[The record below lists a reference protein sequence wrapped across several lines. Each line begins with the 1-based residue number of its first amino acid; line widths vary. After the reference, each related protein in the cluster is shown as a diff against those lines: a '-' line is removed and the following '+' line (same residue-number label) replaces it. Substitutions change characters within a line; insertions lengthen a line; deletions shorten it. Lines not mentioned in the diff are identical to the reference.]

1 MSLVLQSIHRQW
13 SNLIA
18 KAKEDKWEKF
28 GAQAAE
34 ANQFYQS
41 NDAHFMFERNSPFT
55 SGLRVNSQPGA
66 ASGDPTSSGLTFEAT
81 ANLTANVVSV
91 FLPVLYHKNPNRV
104 LRPRTPNIPKSLIAA
119 YKQAVLNEMMQ
130 QLDAQVAANPALMQ
144 DPGLQQAAMQLQQ
157 QSVMMQQQAAQQ
169 LAGPTKKELEDKLRA
184 ALIEAYLNYTP
195 GETNLK
201 GHSREGIIEGIVKGL
216 GLLWVGV
223 NRSTGRAISC
233 LEYDSVDHL
242 LIDPDAERME
252 DAKWIARRRKRPVW
266 EVEREFELPPGTLKP
281 TDQSSAAQAEA
292 ETMDE
297 FDREFETAAGE
308 TSDLIVYWEVW
319 SRMGVGGRLH
329 GFAENEDAEVLKKLE
344 SYGDNVYL
352 AICPSHEYPLNIPQ
366 EIAESP
372 DLSDEEVATR
382 LAWPIPTYARPKNP
396 WPFAPLAFRKV
407 SRQVWPMSYVHPALG
422 YQKCINWIL
431 SFLMARIK
439 LVSRAMLLVPDGLE
453 DEIYDAI
460 LHGSDLT
467 LIKIKAQHPQ
477 AYERFMEIVKMPE
490 ENGNIWTLLQQLKR
504 EWEDA
509 TGVTELNMSART
521 NTQMRSAAEADL
533 KDKVLQVR
541 PEDMANEVDSWMSDA
556 AELEAIAARYL
567 LQAEDVAPIFGEE
580 QPSSID
586 MGGMMGEV
594 EQYGEVTQ
602 LWLKLVQSDDI
613 GRIVS
618 EYEYTV
624 ESGSA
629 RKPNKTQQVQ
639 NIDESGALVVPLFT
653 QLWRQTGDPSKFNA
667 FIESWA
673 RTRDMGDWEILTLPD
688 MTQFIQM
695 QQIMSAGAPPGGP
708 PPGPEGPPGGG
719 APQGPPPPEQP
730 PPGGPPQ

>member
-1 MSLVLQSIHRQW
+1 MSLVLQSIHKQW

-18 KAKEDKWEKF
+18 KAKEDKWNKF

-41 NDAHFMFERNSPFT
+41 DDAHFMFARNSPLT
-55 SGLRVNSQPGA
+55 SGLRVNSPSGA
-66 ASGDPTSSGLTFEAT
+66 SSGDPNSSGLSFEAT

-104 LRPRTPNIPKSLIAA
+104 LRPRTPSVPKGLIAA
-119 YKQAVLNEMMQ
+119 YKQAVLNEMMGSLQ
-130 QLDAQVAANPALMQ
+130 QQVAMNPALQM

-157 QSVMMQQQAAQQ
+157 QSMQLQMSQAQ
-169 LAGPTKKELEDKLRA
+169 AGPTKQELEDKIRA
-184 ALIEAYLNYTP
+184 FLIEAYLNYTP
-195 GETNLK
+195 GEMNLK
-201 GHSREGIIEGIVKGL
+201 GSSRDSIIEGIVKGL
-216 GLLWVGV
+216 GLLWVTV
-223 NRSTGRAISC
+223 NKSTGRSIAC

-242 LIDPDAERME
+242 LMDPDAERME

-266 EVEREFELPPGTLKP
+266 EVEREFELPPGTLHP
-281 TDQSSAAQAEA
+281 TDQSSEAEA
-292 ETMDE
+292 EASTMDDI
-297 FDREFETAAGE
+297 DREFEAAAGD
-308 TSDLIVYWEVW
+308 TSDLVVYWEVF

-329 GFAENEDAEVLKKLE
+329 GFADNEDADVLEKLE

-352 AICPSHEYPLNIPQ
+352 AICPTHEYPLNIPQ
-366 EIAESP
+366 EVAENP
-372 DLSDEEVATR
+372 ELDDQEVAVR
-382 LAWPIPTYARPKNP
+382 LEWPIPVYNRPKNP
-396 WPFAPLAFRKV
+396 WPMAPLAFRKV
-407 SRQVWPMSYVHPALG
+407 SRQAWPMSYVHPALG

-453 DEIYDAI
+453 DDVYDAI

-467 LIKIKAQHPQ
+467 LIKIKSQHPQ
-477 AYERFMEIVKMPE
+477 AFERFMEIVKMPE

-521 NTQMRSAAEADL
+521 DTQMRSAAEADL
-533 KDKVLQVR
+533 KGKVLQVR
-541 PEDMANEVDSWMSDA
+541 PDDMANEVDSWMSEA

-567 LQAEDVAPIFGEE
+567 LRAEDVAPIFGEE
-580 QPSSID
+580 VPAPAD
-586 MGGMMGEV
+586 MGGDFGAV
-594 EQYGEVTQ
+594 PQYGELTQ
-602 LWLKLVQSDDI
+602 LWVQLVQSDDVAK
-613 GRIVS
+613 IVS

-624 ESGSA
+624 EAGSA

-653 QLWRQTGDPSKFNA
+653 QLWQQTGDPSKFNA
-667 FIESWA
+667 FIEQWA
-673 RTRDMGDWEILTLPD
+673 RTRDMNDWEMLTLPD

-695 QQIMSAGAPPGGP
+695 QQQAAAAGP
-708 PPGPEGPPGGG
+708 PPGGDPAAAGDGPPPEDQSQQP
-719 APQGPPPPEQP
+719 PQGPPQ
-730 PPGGPPQ
+730 